1 MFRLFYKICVLF
13 SVAGSALGEKVASTK
28 EATTPVEGSGRSLHL
43 AVSLDDKF
51 KSAVS
56 AGDYIF
62 IYVQPAQ
69 GGKMP
74 LAVVKKQV
82 KDLPIDI
89 TLDDSMAMMPNMTI
103 SSVANVQVSA
113 RVSKSGNAS
122 PQLGEPIGKKQVSTL
137 IDSGLINLVIS
148 ETVQ

>member
-1 MFRLFYKICVLF
+1 
-13 SVAGSALGEKVASTK
+13 
-28 EATTPVEGSGRSLHL
+28 
-43 AVSLDDKF
+43 
-51 KSAVS
+51 
-56 AGDYIF
+56 
-62 IYVQPAQ
+62 
-69 GGKMP
+69 MP

-89 TLDDSMAMMPNMTI
+89 TLDDSMAMVPNMTI

-122 PQLGEPIGKKQVSTL
+122 PQSGEPIGKKQVSTL